1 MFQRTISPPWPSRSR
16 RSPTS
21 AGGCP
26 SGTDSI
32 APASARGP
40 RGGGTISREGPMR
53 FRLVVNGEA
62 HEVTTDGRVTV
73 DGAPVVGEVVK
84 DARGVSVR
92 IGRKRYRLLIT
103 RWGSMVEGT
112 PYRLEVRDLEPGK
125 TSDRMAARK
134 STAGLVEVRPP
145 MPGRI
150 VQVAVKPGR
159 RVGRNA

>member
-21 AGGCP
+21 S
-26 SGTDSI
+26 SGSRSGNDSI
-32 APASARGP
+32 APASPRGP
-40 RGGGTISREGPMR
+40 HGGGTISREGPMR

-62 HEVTTDGRVTV
+62 HEVTTDDGVTV

-84 DARGVSVR
+84 DARGMSVR

-112 PYRLEVRDLEPGK
+112 RYRLQVPDLE
-125 TSDRMAARK
+125 
-134 STAGLVEVRPP
+134 
-145 MPGRI
+145 
-150 VQVAVKPGR
+150 
-159 RVGRNA
+159 

>member
-1 MFQRTISPPWPSRSR
+1 
-16 RSPTS
+16 
-21 AGGCP
+21 
-26 SGTDSI
+26 
-32 APASARGP
+32 
-40 RGGGTISREGPMR
+40 MR

-84 DARGVSVR
+84 DARGMSVR
-92 IGRKRYRLLIT
+92 VGRKRYRLLIT

-112 PYRLEVRDLEPGK
+112 PYRLEVRDLESGK

-150 VQVAVKPGR
+150 VRVAVKPGD
-159 RVGRNA
+159 RVGRNAPLAVLEAMKMQNEIPAPAAGRVRDVRVEVGQGVLVSDILVVIEPD